1 MFDPAFSDAPI
12 AASQAVLEFADVS
25 RNSRQ
30 SQFFVSMIQATFE
43 KRPIRHRA
51 FDCEV
56 REVWSDA
63 DFSTA
68 VSRIKQTRIS
78 PALREGDS
86 R

>member
-1 MFDPAFSDAPI
+1 
-12 AASQAVLEFADVS
+12 
-25 RNSRQ
+25 
-30 SQFFVSMIQATFE
+30 MIQATFE

-78 PALREGDS
+78 HPLSEGEIPGGTLTEELGRFEGRIDFETQPVFMESARRE
-86 R
+86 